1 MMGAKLGKIAE
12 TMGAKRKMYRSSGQ
26 TTAYSIKK
34 RCQMVNSTIQHLFQ
48 ILLIISSPFSYDT
61 PWESYHRRQK
71 TLFGMLIEN

>member
-12 TMGAKRKMYRSSGQ
+12 TMDAESKMYRSSRQ

-48 ILLIISSPFSYDT
+48 IFLIILFPFSYDT
-61 PWESYHRRQK
+61 PWESNHRRLR